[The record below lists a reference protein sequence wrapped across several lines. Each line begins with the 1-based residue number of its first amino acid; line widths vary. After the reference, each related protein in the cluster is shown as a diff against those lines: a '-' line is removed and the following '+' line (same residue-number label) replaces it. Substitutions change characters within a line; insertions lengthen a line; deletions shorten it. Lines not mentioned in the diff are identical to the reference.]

1 MPDRTFTHCKGK
13 LFYFMSHE
21 NEETNYRKIK
31 IEAFINYKS
40 TISSQNNV
48 LLGVTWMCPSKLK
61 LVTSIEE

>member
-40 TISSQNNV
+40 IYNCSSKQCV
-48 LLGVTWMCPSKLK
+48 ARCHMDVPIK
-61 LVTSIEE
+61 IEIGNPY